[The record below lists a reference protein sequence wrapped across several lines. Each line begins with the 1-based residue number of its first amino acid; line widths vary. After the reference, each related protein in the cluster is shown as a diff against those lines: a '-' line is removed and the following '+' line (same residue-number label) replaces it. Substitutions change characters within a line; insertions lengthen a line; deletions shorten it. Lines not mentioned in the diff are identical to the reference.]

1 MGEDP
6 STGGTT
12 VSGSDDPGMAAPA
25 ATGSAATGS
34 GDPEEIRQEIE
45 ETREQLGETVE
56 ALAAKTDVKRQVKR
70 KLDETKASV
79 ADKKDEAFGKARE
92 TSPEGARTAAVQVT
106 EKARQN
112 PVPLAVI
119 GAFAAGVLA
128 GRIGSKGR

>member
-12 VSGSDDPGMAAPA
+12 VSGSGDHEADVPE
-25 ATGSAATGS
+25 TTGS
-34 GDPEEIRQEIE
+34 GDPEEIRKEIE
-45 ETREQLGETVE
+45 DTRAQLGETVE

-70 KLDETKASV
+70 RLDETKASV
-79 ADKKDEAFGKARE
+79 AEKKDEAFGKARE
-92 TSPEGARTAAVQVT
+92 TSPESARVAAVQVT

-119 GAFAAGVLA
+119 GAFAAGFIA